1 MKQCDGTMS
10 MQLWSGT
17 TQYAMGQH
25 NTVQQCNGCMQQ
37 DNGAE
42 QHNMRR
48 DNTAQQCDGIQ
59 CNNVMGYNAT
69 MRRYTMQQ
77 CNGTLSMQQDK

>member
-10 MQLWSGT
+10 MQL
-17 TQYAMGQH
+17 
-25 NTVQQCNGCMQQ
+25 

-42 QHNMRR
+42 QHNMQW

-59 CNNVMGYNAT
+59 CNNATVYNAT
-69 MRRYTMQQ
+69 MQRDFEYATRQMS
-77 CNGTLSMQQDK
+77 GTT